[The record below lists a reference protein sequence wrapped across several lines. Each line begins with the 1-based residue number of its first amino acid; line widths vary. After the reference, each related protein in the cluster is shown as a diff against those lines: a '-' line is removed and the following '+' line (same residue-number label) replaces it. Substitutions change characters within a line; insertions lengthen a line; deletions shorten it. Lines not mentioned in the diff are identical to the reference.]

1 MTYSPKDLELAR
13 RQVIVDRQMI
23 CAQQGQIDGMLARG
37 EPAGLARERL
47 LKLTE
52 DLRNHC
58 FHQDL
63 IQASI
68 RSER

>member
-1 MTYSPKDLELAR
+1 
-13 RQVIVDRQMI
+13 VIVDRQMI
-23 CAQQGQIDGMLARG
+23 YAQESLIEGMLARG
-37 EPAGLARERL
+37 EPAGLARDRL
-47 LKLTE
+47 VTLTE

-68 RSER
+68 RLER